1 VRPRSLSPVLTVDHW
16 PPLDHPLMVV
26 ALSGWVDAGG
36 AGEGAVHA
44 LLEQLADED
53 AFAEIDLTDLLDL
66 QQTRPTA
73 RFAEG
78 GLRVIEWPSVRFVAG
93 RAGRDVVVV
102 HGPEPSLRWPAVAAE
117 IVDVANRVGA
127 SEAAT
132 LGGMPALVSHRRA
145 LPVLATAT
153 SRSLAQEV
161 GPLRPDY
168 AGPTGTQTIVQ
179 HALGAAGIPC
189 VGFWVQVPQYVAG
202 SPSPPAVR
210 ALLARLAEVH
220 RVELRFQAFDARSD
234 AYLERVEEGL
244 TARPDVKEIVDRL
257 DRDTPRE
264 ASGELVDEIERYLR
278 SQSEE

>member
-1 VRPRSLSPVLTVDHW
+1 VLNVDHW
-16 PPLDHPLMVV
+16 PTLDRPLLVV
-26 ALSGWVDAGG
+26 ALSGWVDAGV

-44 LLEQLADED
+44 LVEQLTDADEFG
-53 AFAEIDLTDLLDL
+53 ALDLTDLLDL

-73 RFAEG
+73 RFVEG
-78 GLRVIEWPSVRFVAG
+78 SMRVIDWPALQFVAG

-102 HGPEPSLRWPAVAAE
+102 HGPEPSLRWPAVAE
-117 IVDVANRVGA
+117 QIV
-127 SEAAT
+127 EAARRLGVVDAVT

-153 SRSLAQEV
+153 TRSLAQEV

-189 VGFWVQVPQYVAG
+189 VGLWVQVPQYVAG

-210 ALLARLAEVH
+210 ALLARVAEIH
-220 RVELRFQAFDARSD
+220 RVDLHFQGLDARSD

-244 TARPDVKEIVDRL
+244 SARPDVKEIVDRL
-257 DRDTPRE
+257 DREAPRVE
-264 ASGELVDEIERYLR
+264 GDELVDEIERFLR

>member
-1 VRPRSLSPVLTVDHW
+1 MRSLSRVLSVDHW
-16 PPLDHPLMVV
+16 PELDRPLLVV

-36 AGEGAVHA
+36 AGDGAITV
-44 LLEQLADED
+44 LLEQLVDED
-53 AFAEIDLTDLLDL
+53 PFARLDLTDLLDL

-73 RFAEG
+73 HFAEG
-78 GLRVIEWPSVRFVAG
+78 GLRVIDWPELQFVAG
-93 RAGRDVVVV
+93 RAGRDIVIV

-117 IVDVANRVGA
+117 IVAAAHRLGVT
-127 SEAAT
+127 EAAT

-153 SRSLAQEV
+153 SRSLAQEI

-179 HALGAAGIPC
+179 HALGSSGIPTT
-189 VGFWVQVPQYVAG
+189 GLWVQVPQYVAG

-210 ALLARLAEVH
+210 ALLARLGELH
-220 RVELRFQAFDARSD
+220 HVELRFDAMDARCD
-234 AYLERVEEGL
+234 AYLTRVEEGL
-244 TARPDVKEIVDRL
+244 DARPDVKEIVDRL
-257 DRDTPRE
+257 DRETPR
-264 ASGELVDEIERYLR
+264 ASGDELVSEIERFLR

>member
-1 VRPRSLSPVLTVDHW
+1 VLTVDHW
-16 PPLDHPLMVV
+16 PTLDRPLMVV
-26 ALSGWVDAGG
+26 ALSGWVDAGV
-36 AGEGAVHA
+36 AGEGAVTV
-44 LLEQLADED
+44 LLEQLLDED
-53 AFAEIDLTDLLDL
+53 PFATLDLTDLLDL

-73 RFAEG
+73 HFAEG
-78 GLRVIEWPSVRFVAG
+78 GLRVIDWPEIQLVSG
-93 RAGRDVVVV
+93 RIGRDVVLV

-117 IVDVANRVGA
+117 IVDVARRLGVVDA
-127 SEAAT
+127 VT
-132 LGGMPALVSHRRA
+132 LAGMPALVSHRRA

-179 HALGAAGIPC
+179 HALGAAGVPC
-189 VGFWVQVPQYVAG
+189 VGLWVQVPQYVAG

-220 RVELRFQAFDARSD
+220 RVELRFQALDARTE
-234 AYLERVEEGL
+234 AYLARVEEGL
-244 TARPDVKEIVDRL
+244 AARPDVKEIVDRL
-257 DRDTPRE
+257 DRDAPPP
-264 ASGELVDEIERYLR
+264 SGGELVDEIERFLR